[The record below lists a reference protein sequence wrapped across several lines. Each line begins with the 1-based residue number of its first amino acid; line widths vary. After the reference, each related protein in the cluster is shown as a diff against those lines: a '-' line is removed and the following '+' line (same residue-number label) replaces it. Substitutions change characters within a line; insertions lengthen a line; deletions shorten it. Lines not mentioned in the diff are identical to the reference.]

1 MITQNGVAANEQN
14 LPFVDNLLFF
24 FCFFFINRIGK
35 LYREFRQFGVFSMQL
50 SLTQVIIRNVRTN
63 KNLLHRSHLT
73 NKAPITLLI
82 RLWR

>member
-24 FCFFFINRIGK
+24 LFFFINRIGK

-50 SLTQVIIRNVRTN
+50 SLTQVIIRNVR
-63 KNLLHRSHLT
+63 SHLT